1 MNSSESGCPL
11 SIARACASDT
21 GCLACS
27 ILLVVGLYQYI
38 SSPPFRI
45 ILHLEPVSESS
56 CLGTSPLRHCPVLV
70 SENGVCWK
78 PARLRPGTTTAR
90 FCILIQVWLNLNK
103 RLYAPTQH
111 SVYTQI
117 FTKVR
122 RYALR
127 CYLRYSGFPRRTLL
141 RSSLIKPASYALVPH
156 RYAGVGMQ
164 VSENYAS
171 RRVGE

>member
-11 SIARACASDT
+11 SIARAGASDT

-27 ILLVVGLYQYI
+27 ILLVVVLYQYI

-56 CLGTSPLRHCPVLV
+56 CLGTSPLRHCPVRV

-90 FCILIQVWLNLNK
+90 FCILIQGVDNLDQ
-103 RLYAPTQH
+103 AP
-111 SVYTQI
+111 
-117 FTKVR
+117 
-122 RYALR
+122 LR
-127 CYLRYSGFPRRTLL
+127 PYSAQPSILRYSPR
-141 RSSLIKPASYALVPH
+141 
-156 RYAGVGMQ
+156 
-164 VSENYAS
+164 
-171 RRVGE
+171 